1 MFKLKLT
8 LFFFLRCQVLQ
19 LETQLSHSKTETC
32 QAKRDKEDV
41 ERRLSS
47 KVSDLKDRLEQ
58 SYSTNRSMQNYVH
71 FLKTSYANV
80 FGAGAGAGGSSAA
93 LTADVNYLKSSVS
106 GGASPLFK
114 N

>member
-1 MFKLKLT
+1 M
-8 LFFFLRCQVLQ
+8 
-19 LETQLSHSKTETC
+19 
-32 QAKRDKEDV
+32 

-80 FGAGAGAGGSSAA
+80 FGAGTGAGGSSMA
-93 LTADVNYLKSSVS
+93 LNADVNYLKSAVS
-106 GGASPLFK
+106 GGTSPLFK

>member
-1 MFKLKLT
+1 M
-8 LFFFLRCQVLQ
+8 
-19 LETQLSHSKTETC
+19 ETQLSHSKTETC
-32 QAKRDKEDV
+32 QAKREKEDA

-80 FGAGAGAGGSSAA
+80 FGSGAGGSTAG
-93 LTADVNYLKSSVS
+93 LTSDVNYLKSAISP
-106 GGASPLFK
+106 GNSPLFK